1 MTKFRLA
8 AMAATSLL
16 FVVACSE
23 GKDESPATVEITGE
37 GNELLAHVPADTPY
51 LFANLERVPD
61 EVLDTFLQRAQPV
74 LDEAQTQLS
83 TALKEMEEN
92 NAGIDQASVDSGNR
106 LALALLQ
113 ELDGKLSRPG
123 LTSLGLDIQTHHV
136 VYGMGAFPVYRIGL
150 SDPDLLRATIQRV
163 LDKAAVT
170 AAQLDH
176 QGISYWRLGA
186 ETHDDAPVAAFVA
199 ILENHL
205 AISLLPLEA
214 EQELL
219 PEFLGLE
226 MPGDSD
232 ARARLAELNRKHDY
246 TPYGSGILD
255 LHRMADQFMDPES
268 TLAQLMASQQEHS
281 PTSFSAE
288 CIAEIHEIIDN
299 APMMSLGT
307 TELTTAAIGY
317 QYRIETPSTLAGQL
331 MGLVSRI
338 PAADALSERILD
350 FSFGMRFGPVRDFLI
365 EKSSAIVENPY
376 LCEHLADMNQ
386 SAADTLEK
394 LNQPM
399 PPFLNNF
406 RGIRASISE
415 IMMTHVS
422 IPENANGHLALH
434 VKQPEMFVGMAQM
447 FLPDLSELAITAGD
461 PPVRLPESLLPVPGM
476 VAFAA
481 MSSDTIG
488 LALGEGEEQGLPAF
502 LDQKPGPEGTFLS
515 ASYDMA
521 TYMQYT
527 DRIGKDMQ
535 GQHADHGLPPDH
547 PAQQIAEAG
556 QKALQDMMDRSH
568 TVMKFTADG
577 LVIDGRVTY
586 K

>member
-1 MTKFRLA
+1 MTQFRLA
-8 AMAATSLL
+8 VLAATSFL
-16 FVVACSE
+16 FIVACSD
-23 GKDESPATVEITGE
+23 GKDEPSAAVDEAGG
-37 GNELLAHVPADTPY
+37 GNQLLVHVPADTPY

-61 EVLDTFLQRAQPV
+61 EVLDTFLLRVQPV

-83 TALKEMEEN
+83 TTLQEMEAN
-92 NAGIDQASVDSGNR
+92 NASGDPGSADPGTR
-106 LALALLQ
+106 LALALMQ
-113 ELDGKLSRPG
+113 ELDGKLSRTG
-123 LTSLGLDIQTHHV
+123 LTSLGVDIQTHHV

-150 SDPDLLRATIQRV
+150 SDPDLLRATIQRI
-163 LDKAAVT
+163 LDKAAVST
-170 AAQLDH
+170 QQLDH
-176 QGISYWRLGA
+176 QGVSYWRLGA
-186 ETHDDAPVAAFVA
+186 DAHDDAPVAVFIS

-205 AISLLPLEA
+205 AISLLPLAA

-219 PEFLGLE
+219 PAFLGLE
-226 MPGDSD
+226 VPSDSD
-232 ARARLAELNRKHDY
+232 AQARLAELNRKHHY
-246 TPYGSGILD
+246 TAYGSGILD
-255 LHRMADQFMDPES
+255 LHKMADQFMNPES

-281 PTSFSAE
+281 PTTFSTE
-288 CIAEIHEIIDN
+288 CTAEIHGIIDN

-317 QYRIETPSTLAGQL
+317 QYRIETPATLAGQL
-331 MGLVSRI
+331 IGLVSRI
-338 PAADALSERILD
+338 PAVDALTNRVLD

-365 EKSSAIVENPY
+365 EKSTAIVEDPY
-376 LCEHLADMNQ
+376 LCEHLADMNL
-386 SAADTLEK
+386 SAVDMLEK

-415 IMMTHVS
+415 IMMNDQS

-461 PPVRLPESLLPVPGM
+461 PPVRLPESLLPIPGM
-476 VAFAA
+476 VAYAA
-481 MSSDTIG
+481 MSSDAIG
-488 LALGEGEEQGLPAF
+488 LAVGENEEQGLPAF

-521 TYMQYT
+521 TYLQYT
-527 DRIGKDMQ
+527 DRLGKDMQ

-556 QKALQDMMDRSH
+556 QKALQDMLDRSH
-568 TVMKFTADG
+568 TVMKFTTDG

-586 K
+586 R